1 MAYYGDNG
9 GYDIY
14 GRPLRRPS
22 PHHMRSDNAGFLDPG
37 YGGGLHRSRSTGARP
52 MPQINVYNKMYQD
65 NENRTPSPMPYPVM
79 PPVMPQYVPYP
90 VAESSR
96 RASPRGSPAGRGR
109 SRSRGLADGIDGLLT
124 AELADMAIEHRYG
137 RSRSRGRSDAPS
149 YTAGLAEYQLAE
161 QAKELRRL
169 SQERQWRLEEEK
181 LRNQIKLEAMAAESK
196 REREEREAEDRKKR
210 IEEDWERRLRIEREK
225 KDAAEKAAVEEYE
238 RKQREAKKKA
248 EDAERAVKEK
258 IEREAREKK
267 QKDKE
272 LYEEFKRREKEEE
285 EKQKREWE
293 EFERKRKEKEEKE
306 KKKKADEEKAFQEQM
321 RERLRALGY
330 TEQTIDI
337 MVDKEKT
344 KNFQQEVNA
353 RPRSQD
359 RRTTRTTTQQTLVAW
374 DPPARAP
381 VYPKVHKDYIELKT
395 LEYYQLPWHY
405 DRDDPDFIIIQRD
418 MDKRHTDVLFEHTA
432 RIRKGALLLE
442 APKKEQKFAMYRK
455 RSRSRHGHG
464 AVIEKGVL
472 RLA

>member
-1 MAYYGDNG
+1 
-9 GYDIY
+9 
-14 GRPLRRPS
+14 
-22 PHHMRSDNAGFLDPG
+22 
-37 YGGGLHRSRSTGARP
+37 

-65 NENRTPSPMPYPVM
+65 NESRTPSPMPYPVM

-109 SRSRGLADGIDGLLT
+109 SRSRGLADGIDGLLS

-181 LRNQIKLEAMAAESK
+181 LRNQIKLEALAAESK

-210 IEEDWERRLRIEREK
+210 IEEDWERRLRLEREK

-337 MVDKEKT
+337 MVDKEKA

-359 RRTTRTTTQQTLVAW
+359 RRTTTTTTQQTLVAW
-374 DPPARAP
+374 NPPARAP

-405 DRDDPDFIIIQRD
+405 DRVSHHPCRTTVNYSLTPATFCEQDDPDFIIIQRD